1 MNKSRI
7 VVLASTLVVGAGV
20 LTAVG
25 ALYLDPAQAAVGPLP
40 AAGLSLPADAQFV
53 MGIDV
58 RRFVASPFYTRFGDE
73 HAAARP
79 KAFAEMEEKT
89 GINPERD
96 VDAIY
101 IAGRKGTGGKGH
113 DGDGV
118 VIVVGTFDRYKV
130 SRAIETSHKGAAS
143 TKYNGTPLYL
153 FEEKRAGHKAGAV
166 AFLDDNT
173 LVMGSRSA
181 VEQTIDVRFGG
192 GQGLRGNAP
201 MTALL
206 ETVRP
211 GSTFWMDGDQS
222 VLGHMPK
229 GIPAPGGDGQS
240 MSLPPLKTVVVTGDL
255 DPVVSFEA
263 TGEASDGAAAQSLA
277 DLVRGFVALASLQ
290 AHQKPELKQLAAGVS
305 VTTDANKVRIA
316 ARFPYEVLESLRT
329 KKTARGVEPATA
341 VEPAR

>member
-7 VVLASTLVVGAGV
+7 VVLASTLIVGAGA

-40 AAGLSLPADAQFV
+40 AEGLALPADAQFV

-58 RRFVASPFYTRFGDE
+58 RRFVASPFYARFGEE

-79 KAFAEMEEKT
+79 QAFAEMEEKT

-101 IAGRKGTGGKGH
+101 VAGRKGTGAKRH

-130 SRAIETSHKGAAS
+130 STAIESSHKGAAS
-143 TKYNGTPLYL
+143 TKYHGTPIYL
-153 FEEKRAGHKAGAV
+153 FEESRGGRKAGAV
-166 AFLDDNT
+166 AFLDDHT
-173 LVMGSRSA
+173 LVMGSRTA
-181 VEQTIDVRFGG
+181 VEQTIDVRSGD
-192 GQGLRGNAP
+192 GQGLRSNVA

-211 GSTFWMDGDQS
+211 GSTFWMVGDQS
-222 VLGHMPK
+222 VLSHMPK
-229 GIPAPGGDGQS
+229 GIPAPGGDGQA

-255 DPVVSFEA
+255 DPVISFEA
-263 TGEASDGAAAQSLA
+263 TGEAADATAAQNLA
-277 DLVRGFVALASLQ
+277 DVVRGFVALATLQ
-290 AHQKPELKQLAAGVS
+290 ASQKPELKQLASGVS
-305 VTTDANKVRIA
+305 VTTDATKVRIA
-316 ARFPYEVLESLRT
+316 ARVPYELLDSLKP
-329 KKTARGVEPATA
+329 KKAAA
-341 VEPAR
+341 VGN

>member
-7 VVLASTLVVGAGV
+7 VVLASTLIVGAGV

-40 AAGLSLPADAQFV
+40 AAGLALPADAQFV

-58 RRFVASPFYTRFGDE
+58 RRFVASPFYTRFGEE

-79 KAFAEMEEKT
+79 QAFAEMEEKT

-101 IAGRKGTGGKGH
+101 VAGRKGSGGKH

-118 VIVVGTFDRYKV
+118 VIVAGTFDRYKV
-130 SRAIETSHKGAAS
+130 SRAIETSHKGATS
-143 TKYNGTPLYL
+143 TKYNGTPIYL
-153 FEEKRAGHKAGAV
+153 FEETRAGRKAGAV

-173 LVMGSRSA
+173 LVMGSRPG
-181 VEQTIDVRFGG
+181 VEKTIDARFGG
-192 GQGLRGNAP
+192 GEGLRGNAA

-211 GSTFWMDGDQS
+211 GSTFWMVGDQS
-222 VLGHMPK
+222 VLGQMPK
-229 GIPAPGGDGQS
+229 GIPAPGGEGQS

-263 TGEASDGAAAQSLA
+263 TGEAADGAAAQNLA
-277 DLVRGFVALASLQ
+277 DVVRGFVALATLQ
-290 AHQKPELKQLAAGVS
+290 AHQKPELKQLASGVS
-305 VTTDANKVRIA
+305 VTTDQNKVRIS
-316 ARFPYEVLESLRT
+316 ARFPYELLDSLRT

-341 VEPAR
+341 VEPSN

>member
-1 MNKSRI
+1 MNRSRI
-7 VVLASTLVVGAGV
+7 VVLASTLIVGAGA

-25 ALYLDPAQAAVGPLP
+25 ALYLDPARAAVGPLP
-40 AAGLSLPADAQFV
+40 AEGLALPADAQFV

-58 RRFVASPFYTRFGDE
+58 RRFVASPFYARFGEE

-79 KAFAEMEEKT
+79 QAFAEMEEKT

-101 IAGRKGTGGKGH
+101 VAGRKGAGKGR

-130 SRAIETSHKGAAS
+130 SRGIETSHKGATG
-143 TKYNGTPLYL
+143 TKYHGTPVYL
-153 FEEKRAGHKAGAV
+153 FDESREGRKAGAV
-166 AFLDDNT
+166 AFLDDHT
-173 LVMGSRSA
+173 LVMGSRKG
-181 VEQTIDVRFGG
+181 VEQTIDAKAGG
-192 GQGLRGNAP
+192 LGLRSNTA

-211 GSTFWMDGDQS
+211 GSTFWMVGDQS
-222 VLGHMPK
+222 VLAHMPM
-229 GIPAPGGDGQS
+229 GIPGPGGDGQV
-240 MSLPPLKTVVVTGDL
+240 MNLPPLKTVVVTGDL

-263 TGEASDGAAAQSLA
+263 TGEAADAAAAQNLA
-277 DLVRGFVALASLQ
+277 DVVRGFVALATLQ
-290 AHQKPELKQLAAGVS
+290 ASQKPELKQLASGVS

-316 ARFPYEVLESLRT
+316 ARFPYELLDSLRP
-329 KKTARGVEPATA
+329 KKAAEAT
-341 VEPAR
+341 VN